1 MKRSLAFSVGSLLL
15 LVLSLPAV
23 AQQPSEA
30 PLAPTEEYVTVP
42 AGTHLPL
49 VLQNTVN
56 SKTAQEG
63 DFVYFQTIYP
73 VVVNNRI
80 LIPVGSFVRGQVTKV
95 KRPGRIR
102 GRGEVY
108 VRLDELTLPNG
119 YTVALSAS
127 LAGGGAPGNQ
137 EVDRAEGG
145 VKSDTTKTQDIT
157 TVATTGAAG
166 AGIGAIAGRS
176 GKGAAIGGAV
186 GALGGLAYVLL
197 TRGREAELP
206 RGTTLDV
213 VLDRELQLDATM
225 TQFDRTGRPT
235 TPPTPQAQPREQRR
249 LPIGRRIPR
258 IPF

>member
-1 MKRSLAFSVGSLLL
+1 M
-15 LVLSLPAV
+15 
-23 AQQPSEA
+23 
-30 PLAPTEEYVTVP
+30 
-42 AGTHLPL
+42 
-49 VLQNTVN
+49 
-56 SKTAQEG
+56 
-63 DFVYFQTIYP
+63 
-73 VVVNNRI
+73 
-80 LIPVGSFVRGQVTKV
+80 TKV

-102 GRGEVY
+102 GRGEVH
-108 VRLDELTLPNG
+108 VRFDELTLPNG
-119 YTVALSAS
+119 YTVALGAS
-127 LAGGGAPGNQ
+127 LAGGGTPGNQ
-137 EVDRAEGG
+137 EVDRAEGSI
-145 VKSDTTKTQDIT
+145 KSDTTKTQDIT

-235 TPPTPQAQPREQRR
+235 TPPTPQGQPREQRR